1 MALLDAFNSGQL
13 PWQQQMMLPGQQ
25 PAPQDLVQ
33 GILAARLQPQQPQ
46 PSAMPQMP
54 SSQDIL
60 QVLSQMQKPTLPD
73 AANAI

>member
-46 PSAMPQMP
+46 P
-54 SSQDIL
+54 
-60 QVLSQMQKPTLPD
+60 
-73 AANAI
+73 